1 MTLMGDGAQRRRTWE
16 NRVVL
21 QYMSRRL
28 LQAIPVL
35 LGVSLVVFSMLHV
48 VPGDPVL
55 IMLQG
60 SQATAEQVTTL
71 RHQLGLDQPFLV
83 QYGQYF
89 WNLLH
94 GDLGTSYR
102 TRMPVLDLILS
113 QFGSTL
119 RLTFAALALAVGLGL
134 SLGIVAAYNRDT
146 GVDSVSMGIAL
157 FGVSVP
163 NYLLALIL
171 ILVFSVR
178 LRWFP
183 ATGQGGW
190 KRLVLP
196 TIAMGW
202 GYAAIIARLVRQN
215 LVEVWH
221 QDYILSARAKGLNE
235 RAILLRHALKNSLIP
250 TVTIIG
256 LQFGHMMAS
265 AVVIETVFARQGIG
279 RLVVQAISAKDFPLI
294 QGLVLFTA
302 LAYVLANILVD
313 ISYSYLDPRIRY
325 E

>member
-1 MTLMGDGAQRRRTWE
+1 
-16 NRVVL
+16 VL
-21 QYMSRRL
+21 QYVSRRL

-35 LGVSLVVFSMLHV
+35 LGVSFVVFSMLHL

-60 SQATAEQVTTL
+60 SQATSEQITSL
-71 RHQLGLDQPFLV
+71 RHQLGLDRPFLV
-83 QYGQYF
+83 QYGQYL
-89 WNLLH
+89 WDLAH

-102 TRMPVLDLILS
+102 MRMPVLTLVAS

-119 RLTFAALALAVGLGL
+119 QLTLASLLLAVGLGL

-146 GVDSVSMGIAL
+146 SVDSISMGISI

-163 NYLLALIL
+163 NYLLALVL
-171 ILVFSVR
+171 ILFFSVR
-178 LRWFP
+178 LGWFP

-196 TIAMGW
+196 AVAMGW

-221 QDYILSARAKGLNE
+221 QDYVLSARAKGLAE

-279 RLVVQAISAKDFPLI
+279 RLIVQAITAKDFPMV

-302 LAYVLANILVD
+302 SSYVLANILVD
-313 ISYSYLDPRIRY
+313 ISYGYLDPRIRY

>member
-1 MTLMGDGAQRRRTWE
+1 MAFTGERSRAARLSRKDP
-16 NRVVL
+16 VL
-21 QYMSRRL
+21 KYIARRL

-35 LGVSLVVFSMLHV
+35 LGVSFVVFSMLHL

-60 SQATAEQVTTL
+60 SQATSEQVATL

-83 QYGQYF
+83 QYGNYL
-89 WNLLH
+89 WDLMH

-102 TRMPVLDLILS
+102 MRMPVSTLILS

-119 RLTFAALALAVGLGL
+119 QLTFAALFLAVVLGL
-134 SLGIVAAYNRDT
+134 SLGILAAYKRDT
-146 GVDSVSMGIAL
+146 LLDSASMGISI
-157 FGVSVP
+157 FGISIP
-163 NYLLALIL
+163 NYLLALVL
-171 ILVFSVR
+171 ILVFAVQ
-178 LRWFP
+178 LGWFP

-196 TIAMGW
+196 AVAMGW
-202 GYAAIIARLVRQN
+202 GYSAIIARLVRQN

-221 QDYILSARAKGLNE
+221 QDYVRSARAKGLAE
-235 RAILLRHALKNSLIP
+235 RSILFRHALKNSLIP

-279 RLVVQAISAKDFPLI
+279 RLIVQAITAKDFPLI
-294 QGLVLFTA
+294 QGLVLVTA
-302 LAYVLANILVD
+302 SAYVLANIVVD
-313 ISYSYLDPRIRY
+313 ISYGFLDPRIRY

>member
-1 MTLMGDGAQRRRTWE
+1 
-16 NRVVL
+16 
-21 QYMSRRL
+21 MSRRL

-60 SQATAEQVTTL
+60 SQATAEQVTAL

-89 WNLLH
+89 WNLVH

-119 RLTFAALALAVGLGL
+119 QLTLAALALAAGLGL

-146 GVDSVSMGIAL
+146 GVDSISMGLAL

-171 ILVFSVR
+171 ILVFSVQ

-235 RAILLRHALKNSLIP
+235 RAILLGHALKNSLIP

-279 RLVVQAISAKDFPLI
+279 RLIVRAISAKDFPLI

>member
-1 MTLMGDGAQRRRTWE
+1 MGDGALRRRTWE
-16 NRVVL
+16 NRVL

-60 SQATAEQVTTL
+60 SQATAEQVTVL

-119 RLTFAALALAVGLGL
+119 RLTLTALALAVGLGL

-235 RAILLRHALKNSLIP
+235 RAILFRHALKNSLIP

>member
-1 MTLMGDGAQRRRTWE
+1 M
-16 NRVVL
+16 L
-21 QYMSRRL
+21 QYVSRRF

-35 LGVSLVVFSMLHV
+35 LGVSFVVFSMLHLI
-48 VPGDPVL
+48 PGDPVL

-60 SQATAEQVTTL
+60 SQATSEQVTVL
-71 RHQLGLDQPFLV
+71 RHQLGLDRPFLV
-83 QYGQYF
+83 QYGQYL
-89 WNLLH
+89 WDLVH

-102 TRMPVLDLILS
+102 MRMPVATLISS

-119 RLTFAALALAVGLGL
+119 QLTLASLVLAVGLGL
-134 SLGIVAAYNRDT
+134 SMGIVAAYNRDT
-146 GVDSVSMGIAL
+146 SVDSVSMGICI
-157 FGVSVP
+157 FGVSIP

-171 ILVFSVR
+171 ILLFSVR
-178 LRWFP
+178 LGWFP
-183 ATGQGGW
+183 VTGQGGW

-196 TIAMGW
+196 TVAMGW

-221 QDYILSARAKGLNE
+221 QDYVRSARAKGLAE

-279 RLVVQAISAKDFPLI
+279 RLIVQAIIAKDFPLI
-294 QGLVLFTA
+294 QGLVLATA
-302 LAYVLANILVD
+302 SAYMLANIVVD
-313 ISYSYLDPRIRY
+313 ISYGYIDPRIRFK
-325 E
+325 

>member
-1 MTLMGDGAQRRRTWE
+1 MLKYVA
-16 NRVVL
+16 
-21 QYMSRRL
+21 RRL

-35 LGVSLVVFSMLHV
+35 LGVSFVVFSMLHL

-60 SQATAEQVTTL
+60 SQATSEQVATL
-71 RHQLGLDQPFLV
+71 RHQLGLDQPFLL
-83 QYGQYF
+83 QYGNYL
-89 WNLLH
+89 WDLMH

-102 TRMPVLDLILS
+102 MRMPVSTLILS

-119 RLTFAALALAVGLGL
+119 QLTFTALFLAVVLGL
-134 SLGIVAAYNRDT
+134 SLGILAAYKRDT
-146 GVDSVSMGIAL
+146 VLDSISMGISI
-157 FGVSVP
+157 FGISIP
-163 NYLLALIL
+163 NYLLALVL
-171 ILVFSVR
+171 ILVFAVR
-178 LRWFP
+178 LGWFP

-196 TIAMGW
+196 AVAMGW
-202 GYAAIIARLVRQN
+202 GYSAIIARLVRQN

-221 QDYILSARAKGLNE
+221 QDYVRSARAKGLTE
-235 RAILLRHALKNSLIP
+235 RSIMFGHALKNSLIP

-279 RLVVQAISAKDFPLI
+279 RLIVQAITAKDFPLI

-302 LAYVLANILVD
+302 SAYVLGNIVVD
-313 ISYSYLDPRIRY
+313 ISYGYLDPRIRY